1 MSTADIARA
10 RSYRRQRIA
19 LTIMKGRTLIA
30 LLLLSI
36 FFSFAAP
43 NFTSWGS
50 IVLVLKHASLYG
62 LLGVGMTMVIIS
74 GGINL
79 AVGSLA
85 GLCGMI
91 TGSILQQGVTID
103 ALSVTI
109 YFSVPE
115 IILIVCAFSVV
126 VGLFSG
132 FIISYLK
139 LPPFIATLGMNYICS
154 GMALLSSGG
163 NTFSSLEGAAEL
175 GNTGFRWIGEASI
188 TPLQIP
194 VSILI
199 YAAVV
204 LVGIFITKYTALGKH
219 IFAVGGNEKAAQ
231 LSGIRVRQVK
241 LFVYVFSS
249 LCSAL
254 TGVIVTSQLMAA
266 HPSTG
271 EGWESLAIASVV
283 LGGTSMSG
291 GIGSIA
297 GSVVGVLVITVLN
310 DGLVMMG
317 VSQFWQLVIK
327 GAVII
332 VAVVIDR
339 WQRDLQRRVALQLA

>member
-1 MSTADIARA
+1 M
-10 RSYRRQRIA
+10 
-19 LTIMKGRTLIA
+19 
-30 LLLLSI
+30 
-36 FFSFAAP
+36 
-43 NFTSWGS
+43 
-50 IVLVLKHASLYG
+50 
-62 LLGVGMTMVIIS
+62 
-74 GGINL
+74 
-79 AVGSLA
+79 
-85 GLCGMI
+85 
-91 TGSILQQGVTID
+91 
-103 ALSVTI
+103 
-109 YFSVPE
+109 
-115 IILIVCAFSVV
+115 
-126 VGLFSG
+126 
-132 FIISYLK
+132 
-139 LPPFIATLGMNYICS
+139 
-154 GMALLSSGG
+154 
-163 NTFSSLEGAAEL
+163 
-175 GNTGFRWIGEASI
+175 
-188 TPLQIP
+188 
-194 VSILI
+194 SILI

-241 LFVYVFSS
+241 LFVYVFSA